1 MLEATSSAHGSKVAP
16 VASNTMHTYK
26 IIIIANQV
34 SSPSSDT
41 LIFAMLIHVTE
52 KERIP
57 TIPVSTVPFL
67 RDPNFV
73 ERSEYRQ
80 LAEKLSLG
88 RTRVALTG
96 FGGAGCV

>member
-1 MLEATSSAHGSKVAP
+1 MSIKRSYGCFVNLGLVVELGCGRSCIQDWD
-16 VASNTMHTYK
+16 
-26 IIIIANQV
+26 IIFV
-34 SSPSSDT
+34 
-41 LIFAMLIHVTE
+41 HVTE